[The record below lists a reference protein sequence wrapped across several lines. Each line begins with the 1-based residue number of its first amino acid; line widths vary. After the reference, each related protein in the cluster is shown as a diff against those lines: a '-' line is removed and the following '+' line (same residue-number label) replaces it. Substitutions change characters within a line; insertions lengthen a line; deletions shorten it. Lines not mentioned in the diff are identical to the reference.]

1 VPPPEEERIE
11 SSRLVC
17 QAVKA
22 RQAEGQEAVDAYFR
36 EAATT
41 GTTPAAEVL
50 SGRGYECTEG
60 EIRAMQRQD

>member
-17 QAVKA
+17 QAFKA
-22 RQAEGQEAVDAYFR
+22 RHAEGQEAVDAYFR

-50 SGRGYECTEG
+50 SGRGYECTDG

>member
-17 QAVKA
+17 QAFKA

-41 GTTPAAEVL
+41 GTTLAEVL